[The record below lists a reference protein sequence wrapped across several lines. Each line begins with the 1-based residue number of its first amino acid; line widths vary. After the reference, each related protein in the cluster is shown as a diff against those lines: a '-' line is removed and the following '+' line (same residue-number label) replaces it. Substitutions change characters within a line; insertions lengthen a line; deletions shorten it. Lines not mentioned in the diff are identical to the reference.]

1 MSRDYI
7 IISPWS
13 KELRDKSYNPKNYP
27 YWPEVIE
34 GLKDDYDLIQI
45 GVTNEK
51 KLVDD
56 FRINLSLKIIGELL
70 MAPKCYMWISVD
82 NFLPHLAHV
91 VGKEPG
97 VVLWGISDPNIFG
110 YRENKNLLKA
120 RKYLREHQFGIWDG
134 LTYDPKVFVTADR
147 VIEAVRG

>member
-1 MSRDYI
+1 MNNYI
-7 IISPWS
+7 LISPWS

-27 YWPEVIE
+27 HWPEVVE
-34 GLKDDYDLIQI
+34 DLKNDYEIIQI
-45 GVTNEK
+45 GVTGEK

-56 FRINLSLKIIGELL
+56 FRINLTLKALGELL
-70 MAPKCYMWISVD
+70 LDPKCYSWISVD

-110 YRENKNLLKA
+110 YKENKNLLKA